1 MGPNRLYA
9 SPMSDHA
16 TATINGAE
24 IHITTEGPT
33 DAPAVLLIHAGVADS
48 RMFDPNAAAL
58 AERFRVVRYDMRG
71 FGRSSLPPG
80 EFSNHEDALGVL
92 DHSGV
97 KKAHLLGVS
106 FGGVIAIELA
116 LANPER
122 VGRLVLGAANV
133 RGIDPSERVRA
144 FWEEEEALLDDGKLA
159 EATELNLRLWVDG
172 PHRQPGEV
180 DPAVR
185 EAVRVMQMAAFEV
198 PEPEGPEVDEIE
210 PDPPASTR
218 LADLTMPTL
227 VLCGDLDLP
236 DKLELSERLGRE
248 LPDARFE
255 VIQAAAHMLNMERPD
270 EFNRAV
276 LAFLD
281 HC

>member
-1 MGPNRLYA
+1 MTSYQ
-9 SPMSDHA
+9 
-16 TATINGAE
+16 TTTVNGAQIAYSE
-24 IHITTEGPT
+24 LGDGP
-33 DAPAVLLIHAGVADS
+33 ALLLIHAGVADS
-48 RMFDPNAAAL
+48 RMWEANLPAL

-71 FGRSSLPPG
+71 FGQSSLPPG

-92 DHSGV
+92 DHLGIQT
-97 KKAHLLGVS
+97 AHVVGVS

-116 LANPER
+116 LAQPER
-122 VGRLVLGAANV
+122 VGRLVLGAPSV
-133 RGIDPSERVRA
+133 RGLEPSDRVRT
-144 FWEEEEALLDDGKLA
+144 FWEEEEALLDDGKVA
-159 EATELNLRLWVDG
+159 EATELNLRVWVDG
-172 PHRQPGEV
+172 PYRQPDEV
-180 DPAVR
+180 DPAMR

-236 DKLELSERLGRE
+236 EKLELSKQLSCE

-255 VIQAAAHMLNMERPD
+255 TITGAAHMLNMERP
-270 EFNRAV
+270 EAFNRAV
-276 LAFLD
+276 LDFLD
-281 HC
+281 QG